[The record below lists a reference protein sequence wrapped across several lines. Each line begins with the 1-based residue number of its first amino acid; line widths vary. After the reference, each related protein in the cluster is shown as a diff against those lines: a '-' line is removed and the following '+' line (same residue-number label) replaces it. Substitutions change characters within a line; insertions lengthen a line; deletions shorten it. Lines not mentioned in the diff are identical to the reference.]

1 MQITLRKANTIQT
14 SIQEAIKEID
24 SSLTLS
30 VNEFQDVGEQ
40 LLKANAQM
48 IKNSQRHAALLF
60 ALYNIRG
67 LVGTANSTS
76 GIDLLLTD
84 AAFMD
89 KRIAQLNEVAT
100 SKPMT
105 DLTILQGQIEK
116 LKTPNAN
123 VRVSVYGE
131 SSVSTTVVSQAQID
145 QARKDMMLLKKQKQ
159 KVNDQVLELNIKT
172 EITLPQTV
180 VTTLTEEGIA

>member
-1 MQITLRKANTIQT
+1 MQITLRKANTIQA
-14 SIQEAIKEID
+14 SIQDAIKSID
-24 SSLTLS
+24 SSLTLEL
-30 VNEFQDVGEQ
+30 NEFQDVGAE

-60 ALYNIRG
+60 AMYSIRG
-67 LVGTANSTS
+67 LVGTAKSTS

-89 KRIAQLNEVAT
+89 RRIAQLETVSS

-105 DLTILQGQIEK
+105 DIVVLQGQIEK
-116 LKTPNAN
+116 LKTPNATP
-123 VRVSVYGE
+123 RYSILSEGT
-131 SSVSTTVVSQAQID
+131 VSTSVVSQAQID
-145 QARKDMMLLKKQKQ
+145 QARKDTLMLKKQKQ

-172 EITLPQTV
+172 EITVPDTV
-180 VTTLTEEGIA
+180 VTTLAEEGLL